1 MKLIYLDCG
10 MGAAGDMLMAA
21 LYELLPDGSAFLDAM
36 HGAGIPGLT
45 VAAEKGTSRSIA
57 GTRMKLRFHGAE
69 EEDHPHHADH
79 GHHEHHEDHDHHSHH
94 DHHDHD
100 HGHDHDHHHDHHEHH
115 GDHEHHGHHHGM
127 SPEEIFRLL
136 DTLALP
142 EAVLARAKKVY
153 HRIAEAEAKV
163 HGTEIGHIHFHE
175 LGSLDALAD
184 VVGVCLLTEMLGVD
198 KIVCSPIRL
207 GTGQVRCAHGLLP
220 VPAPATAQLL
230 LGLPCYGG
238 EIQGELCTPTGA
250 ALLAE
255 LVQEFG
261 AQPDMIPQQIGTG
274 LGKREFAEANCLRAT
289 LGEQRGGQRGEITE
303 LVCNL
308 DDMTPEALA
317 FAQTVLLER
326 GALDVYIQAGT
337 MKKGRSGHVLT
348 VLCAPEDEEAL
359 ACAVFEN
366 TSTIGLRVR
375 RCGKYFLT
383 PSAGSV
389 ETKFGT
395 LRTKRADG
403 WGISREKAEFDSAA
417 ALAKENG
424 VALSEI
430 YSEYSGS

>member
-10 MGAAGDMLMAA
+10 MGAAGDMLMSA

-45 VAAEKGTSRSIA
+45 VEAEKGTSRSIA
-57 GTRMKLRFHGAE
+57 GTRIKLRFHGAE
-69 EEDHPHHADH
+69 EEDHPAQTGH
-79 GHHEHHEDHDHHSHH
+79 GHHEHHERH

-100 HGHDHDHHHDHHEHH
+100 HGRAHDHHHEHHDHHDHH
-115 GDHEHHGHHHGM
+115 HHHHGM
-127 SPEEIFRLL
+127 SPEGIFRLL

-142 EAVLARAKKVY
+142 ETVLARAKRVY

-184 VVGVCLLTEMLGVD
+184 VVGVCLLTDMLGVD

-348 VLCAPEDEEAL
+348 VLCAPEDEERLAL
-359 ACAVFEN
+359 AVFEN

-383 PSAGSV
+383 PSAGGV

-403 WGISREKAEFDSAA
+403 WGVSREKAEFASAA

-424 VALSEI
+424 VSLSEI

>member
-10 MGAAGDMLMAA
+10 MGAAGDMLMSA

-45 VAAEKGTSRSIA
+45 VEAEKGTSRSIA

-69 EEDHPHHADH
+69 EEDHPAQTGH
-79 GHHEHHEDHDHHSHH
+79 GHHEHHERH

-100 HGHDHDHHHDHHEHH
+100 HGRAHDHHHEHHDHHDHH
-115 GDHEHHGHHHGM
+115 HHHHGM
-127 SPEEIFRLL
+127 SPEGIFRLL

-142 EAVLARAKKVY
+142 ETVLARAKRVY

-184 VVGVCLLTEMLGVD
+184 VVGVCLLTDMLGVD

-348 VLCAPEDEEAL
+348 VLCAPEDEERLAL
-359 ACAVFEN
+359 AVFEN

-383 PSAGSV
+383 PSAGGV

-403 WGISREKAEFDSAA
+403 WGVSREKAEFASAA

-424 VALSEI
+424 VSLSEI